1 MNVEPQSLVFVLV
14 GFLQIIAIGLIG
26 WALLK
31 IIELLDRVGHLEGK
45 FDAFPMQQVTHNR
58 HRIEQLERQ
67 SETTILRVNRIEKV
81 CEKHH
86 GA

>member
-1 MNVEPQSLVFVLV
+1 MDTQSFVFVLV
-14 GFLQIIAIGLIG
+14 GALQLIAIGLIG

-45 FDAFPMQQVTHNR
+45 FDAFPMQQVSHNR
-58 HRIEQLERQ
+58 HRIEQLEKQ
-67 SETTILRVNRIEKV
+67 NETMVMRLSRIERV

-86 GA
+86 GI